1 MAVLLDEGV
10 FLKEAREE
18 GGLFPSNFRDTCLAL
33 FDDTMR
39 LLAAERVSLGLRG
52 DGVAGVVFLGVAF
65 FMMDG
70 GISVTDTLT
79 FFKTT
84 DGVFVRAILVADVLV
99 VFFSLF
105 FRLGG
110 VLAWFGVGVFFD
122 AFLLLDEGVFV
133 GDGSLVLES
142 ALGVF
147 CTLETGEA
155 AVFSDAEDFFL
166 GVFLDAGGVF
176 SEDDEAF
183 FLEGMAVFFA
193 AGDTTF
199 ELMDAFFGEDVTG
212 FSGTLAAFFW
222 PRGRDLLL
230 TN

>member
-155 AVFSDAEDFFL
+155 AVFSDAVDFFL